1 MQTWLHHIPLSAS
14 KLRVCLLALEKH
26 HYFYM
31 PPTLFFLLPLFFSS
45 IPYLTL
51 ILKKEA
57 FATVVG
63 RHILDRRERRE
74 WNRKECFESTANQ
87 TITISGMVATLFLD
101 SLLSFLLIA
110 TWKAL
115 LHLTF

>member
-1 MQTWLHHIPLSAS
+1 M
-14 KLRVCLLALEKH
+14 LLV
-26 HYFYM
+26 
-31 PPTLFFLLPLFFSS
+31 LFIVRIYDVLCILAY
-45 IPYLTL
+45 PYLTL

-63 RHILDRRERRE
+63 RHILDKREE
-74 WNRKECFESTANQ
+74 CMYRKECFESKANQ
-87 TITISGMVATLFLD
+87 NTTISGMVATLFLD